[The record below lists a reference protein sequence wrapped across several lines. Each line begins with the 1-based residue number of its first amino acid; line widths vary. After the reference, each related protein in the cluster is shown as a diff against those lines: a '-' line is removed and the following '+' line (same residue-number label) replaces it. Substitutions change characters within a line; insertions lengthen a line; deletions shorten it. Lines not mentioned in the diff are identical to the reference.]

1 MDLFVRNGMSA
12 LPRPPFESVSALGN
26 TRSPAIGHRCRHRQA
41 CVGHTESSDGGA
53 VRGEVGVEAL
63 ARRPPRHTLRH
74 LRPEAIAVETFGGV
88 GRKQFAGGRTGAGAK
103 ETLRII
109 DQQ

>member
-63 ARRPPRHTLRH
+63 ARRPPRHAERH
-74 LRPEAIAVETFGGV
+74 LFSEAIAEGTV
-88 GRKQFAGGRTGAGAK
+88 GSLG
-103 ETLRII
+103 
-109 DQQ
+109 